1 MLRNLFCS
9 LLILICCTLIVGID
23 ISYAS
28 VNEIADNS
36 ENVGTHNDIAL
47 DSNGFAHICYAEG
60 GNFQFNSTTA
70 LKYATNKS
78 GSWTTAIVDNSAE
91 VGGYSSIALDANN
104 KVHISYYDYTN
115 EDLKYATNQ
124 NNKWEVTTL
133 ASVGDVGRFSS
144 IGISSTGY

>member
-1 MLRNLFCS
+1 MIRNLFCS

-60 GNFQFNSTTA
+60 GGFQFNSTTA

-104 KVHISYYDYTN
+104 KVHISYYDNIFARNVLT
-115 EDLKYATNQ
+115 LIIIFLSTVLFGAAFLGATFFIQ
-124 NNKWEVTTL
+124 
-133 ASVGDVGRFSS
+133 
-144 IGISSTGY
+144 IGQF